1 MTFAGALFGI
11 VALLSFRSGDG
22 LLSVRSSN
30 RPILA
35 LNAFVYLV
43 FGVSQNVMATAY
55 GRCGGVLGRS
65 GCVAH
70 GALTQWLVH

>member
-43 FGVSQNVMATAY
+43 FGVSQNVMATA
-55 GRCGGVLGRS
+55 
-65 GCVAH
+65 
-70 GALTQWLVH
+70 